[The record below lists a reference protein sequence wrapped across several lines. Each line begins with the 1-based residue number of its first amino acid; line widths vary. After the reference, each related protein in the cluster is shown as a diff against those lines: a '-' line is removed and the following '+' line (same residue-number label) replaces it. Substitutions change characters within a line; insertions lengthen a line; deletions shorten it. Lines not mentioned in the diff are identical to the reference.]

1 MGLAIGSFQA
11 NSLQDEIIHS
21 HFYLDSL
28 SLEPGIR
35 NLIFEIYSSDPL
47 LKNLQR

>member
-11 NSLQDEIIHS
+11 NSLQDEIIH
-21 HFYLDSL
+21 FYLDSL
-28 SLEPGIR
+28 SLELGIT